1 MTVFEQNEFI
11 GGLLRLG
18 IPDFKLSKKIID
30 RRLKLLEEEGIEFRT
45 SVCVGRDLG
54 TDELLR
60 DYDAVCVAIGSGVP
74 RDLPV
79 EGRDLKGVYFA
90 LQLLQQQ
97 NRVNAGEEVAKRIGL
112 RPKAN
117 TFW

>member
-1 MTVFEQNEFI
+1 M
-11 GGLLRLG
+11 
-18 IPDFKLSKKIID
+18 
-30 RRLKLLEEEGIEFRT
+30 KLLEEEGIEFRT

-97 NRVNAGEEVAKRIGL
+97 NRVNAGEEVAKKDRL
-112 RPKAN
+112 HADAYARLTDEMKAQAAEKSI
-117 TFW
+117 TFIQFS